1 MSEQVSLAASE
12 RQSEGKSANRNLR
25 RSGYIPGVLYGG
37 KDEPKKI
44 SIMEKDIVKATEIA
58 GFATQILQ
66 ISMDGKDVDVVVKEI
81 QRHPATSRVLHADF
95 MRVDPDSKITLVVP
109 IRTLNDESCIGVK
122 VSGGQVNHL
131 INDIEISCLASNLPE
146 QLEIDVQEMDIG
158 DTVSLSEIKLPE
170 GVEITILYH
179 ATDMAIGRPPRG
191 HEAEGFLRLMS
202 CTGVSM
208 KGHPDLHAKH
218 VIADDTSGLLFT
230 ANLDGNHGL
239 NTGIEVGVRLSKEA
253 SQQLSEWHD
262 TLFDSF
268 PLELVISPTISE
280 LSKRKGTKLVQLP
293 DGVLVSSVK
302 QFDKIKRLLSEISEK
317 STVICKRKNR
327 WIEPENKGDRWTP
340 KPYESRVEVPSIDS
354 GLLLD
359 GINLMSKGKHIDV
372 DLSENSDFGLHH
384 AHIAPGK
391 YNLSLLKPYTDDEI
405 LELIEQHLPVPKEG
419 VALKEIFAK
428 FKENISSPKEISFEL
443 NAKGFADYIQRKK
456 NRGLLRVH
464 EIKGQKIF
472 PIKTEEDESVDS
484 HSD

>member
-170 GVEITILYH
+170 GVEITILQQDEDRDQ
-179 ATDMAIGRPPRG
+179 AV
-191 HEAEGFLRLMS
+191 
-202 CTGVSM
+202 VSVTETREM
-208 KGHPDLHAKH
+208 
-218 VIADDTSGLLFT
+218 I
-230 ANLDGNHGL
+230 
-239 NTGIEVGVRLSKEA
+239 IEE
-253 SQQLSEWHD
+253 EEEE
-262 TLFDSF
+262 
-268 PLELVISPTISE
+268 LELE
-280 LSKRKGTKLVQLP
+280 EGEE
-293 DGVLVSSVK
+293 G
-302 QFDKIKRLLSEISEK
+302 EE
-317 STVICKRKNR
+317 
-327 WIEPENKGDRWTP
+327 GDAEAT
-340 KPYESRVEVPSIDS
+340 
-354 GLLLD
+354 
-359 GINLMSKGKHIDV
+359 
-372 DLSENSDFGLHH
+372 
-384 AHIAPGK
+384 
-391 YNLSLLKPYTDDEI
+391 
-405 LELIEQHLPVPKEG
+405 EG
-419 VALKEIFAK
+419 
-428 FKENISSPKEISFEL
+428 
-443 NAKGFADYIQRKK
+443 
-456 NRGLLRVH
+456 
-464 EIKGQKIF
+464 
-472 PIKTEEDESVDS
+472 TEEDSETPTEGKESDPS
-484 HSD
+484 EEKQKE

>member
-170 GVEITILYH
+170 GVEITILQQDEERDQAVVSVTETREMIIEEEEEELGLEEGEEGEEGDAE
-179 ATDMAIGRPPRG
+179 AT
-191 HEAEGFLRLMS
+191 EG
-202 CTGVSM
+202 
-208 KGHPDLHAKH
+208 
-218 VIADDTSGLLFT
+218 
-230 ANLDGNHGL
+230 
-239 NTGIEVGVRLSKEA
+239 
-253 SQQLSEWHD
+253 
-262 TLFDSF
+262 
-268 PLELVISPTISE
+268 
-280 LSKRKGTKLVQLP
+280 
-293 DGVLVSSVK
+293 
-302 QFDKIKRLLSEISEK
+302 
-317 STVICKRKNR
+317 
-327 WIEPENKGDRWTP
+327 
-340 KPYESRVEVPSIDS
+340 
-354 GLLLD
+354 
-359 GINLMSKGKHIDV
+359 
-372 DLSENSDFGLHH
+372 
-384 AHIAPGK
+384 
-391 YNLSLLKPYTDDEI
+391 
-405 LELIEQHLPVPKEG
+405 
-419 VALKEIFAK
+419 
-428 FKENISSPKEISFEL
+428 
-443 NAKGFADYIQRKK
+443 
-456 NRGLLRVH
+456 
-464 EIKGQKIF
+464 
-472 PIKTEEDESVDS
+472 TEEDSETATDGKESDPS
-484 HSD
+484 EEKQKE

>member
-170 GVEITILYH
+170 GVEITILQQDEERDQ
-179 ATDMAIGRPPRG
+179 AV
-191 HEAEGFLRLMS
+191 
-202 CTGVSM
+202 VSVTETREM
-208 KGHPDLHAKH
+208 
-218 VIADDTSGLLFT
+218 I
-230 ANLDGNHGL
+230 
-239 NTGIEVGVRLSKEA
+239 IEE
-253 SQQLSEWHD
+253 EEEE
-262 TLFDSF
+262 
-268 PLELVISPTISE
+268 LELE
-280 LSKRKGTKLVQLP
+280 
-293 DGVLVSSVK
+293 
-302 QFDKIKRLLSEISEK
+302 
-317 STVICKRKNR
+317 
-327 WIEPENKGDRWTP
+327 
-340 KPYESRVEVPSIDS
+340 
-354 GLLLD
+354 
-359 GINLMSKGKHIDV
+359 
-372 DLSENSDFGLHH
+372 
-384 AHIAPGK
+384 
-391 YNLSLLKPYTDDEI
+391 
-405 LELIEQHLPVPKEG
+405 EG
-419 VALKEIFAK
+419 EEGEEGETEATE
-428 FKENISSPKEISFEL
+428 
-443 NAKGFADYIQRKK
+443 G
-456 NRGLLRVH
+456 
-464 EIKGQKIF
+464 
-472 PIKTEEDESVDS
+472 TEEDSETPTEGKESDPS
-484 HSD
+484 EEKQKE